1 VFVLFFPFFYFCVS
15 SCVVVCCYL
24 VSWLSLAIA
33 RLSHGT
39 QNHETKLNLAM
50 ARNPLPKP
58 DMQVSVTL
66 AYAHCKEMM
75 KSSDRE
81 VNIIHLSVDC
91 P

>member
-1 VFVLFFPFFYFCVS
+1 
-15 SCVVVCCYL
+15 
-24 VSWLSLAIA
+24 LSLAIA
-33 RLSHGT
+33 GLSHGA
-39 QNHETKLNLAM
+39 QHHETRLNPAM

-66 AYAHCKEMM
+66 AYAHCREMM

-81 VNIIHLSVDC
+81 VNIIHFISYC

>member
-1 VFVLFFPFFYFCVS
+1 
-15 SCVVVCCYL
+15 
-24 VSWLSLAIA
+24 
-33 RLSHGT
+33 
-39 QNHETKLNLAM
+39 M